1 MRKAPLIG
9 AGLLLGAGMIAVAG
23 APAQADTNVSQQK
36 HVALGFT
43 ASVSAFDEIEDSL
56 DLCPPVPTPGL
67 IGGGSYKLTYS
78 GSASLAVD
86 MGAEVGFAYD
96 REDVKPGASVP
107 VDVSYTPTD
116 DAGPEVSV
124 SASLTVSASAELEV
138 CGSPNPSASGSLTL
152 TAGGSAN
159 FAAPLGVGSSVSV
172 PITSNSLVV
181 EILGNE
187 VVRATIVGNVTLS
200 AVGPGTLPGLGG
212 AAASIDVDGPAAF
225 NDPFPAEWQASGAS
239 VTKNVTL
246 NGTAGPDE
254 NVTVKL
260 SPLHWVAT
268 AADFDLVVD
277 VCCDLPDPDPISLFH
292 DGLGSLYQDAGL
304 DCLIGTAVDNMPPC
318 GGFVG
323 GKVAEAVAAGN
334 VPIPLFDPPLVSI
347 SLGGSLPSLG
357 SVDFTIDP
365 DTDGDGI
372 FDGTELTGTNPTD
385 PDDFDSDNDGLSDG
399 VEDANH
405 NGAFEPNLGETNPN
419 NSDTDA
425 DLLTDGCEVNGANPT
440 DPLDADSDDDQL
452 TDGNEDSDKD
462 CVRDPT
468 ETDPNNPDS
477 DADQLM
483 DGIEVEAG
491 TNPLDADSDDDGIL
505 DGEDT
510 EWLQSLI
517 SALPQEAFRGDTRT
531 AMLTEL
537 DNVEKLVAQGK
548 VNQAVKELGQLRTH
562 LDGCGTVPSV
572 DDWIV
577 DCPAQ
582 IKIRGMVDLLT
593 TNLTS

>member
-1 MRKAPLIG
+1 MRKVRLIG
-9 AGLLLGAGMIAVAG
+9 AALLLSSGLLALAT
-23 APAQADTNVSQQK
+23 PAQADTTVSQQR

-43 ASVSAFDEIEDSL
+43 ASVAAADVISDGV
-56 DLCPPVPTPGL
+56 DLCPPLPAPGL
-67 IGGGSYKLTYS
+67 IAGGSYEVSYS

-86 MGAEVGFAYD
+86 MGADVGFSYD
-96 REDVKPGASVP
+96 RKDVKPGASVP
-107 VDVSYTPTD
+107 VNVSYTPTD

-124 SASLTVSASAELEV
+124 SASVTVNAEAELEV
-138 CGSPNPSASGSLTL
+138 CDAPNPSISDSVTL
-152 TAGGSAN
+152 TAGGSAS

-172 PITSNSLVV
+172 PITSNSLVL
-181 EILGNE
+181 EILDQE
-187 VVRATIVGNVTLS
+187 VVRAKIVGNVTLA
-200 AVGPGTLPGLGG
+200 AVGPGSLPGLGG
-212 AAASIDVDGPAAF
+212 AAAAIGVQGPATYG
-225 NDPFPAEWQASGAS
+225 DPFPAEWQAAGTP

-246 NGTAGPDE
+246 AGTAGPNE
-254 NVTVKL
+254 NVTVSL
-260 SPLHWVAT
+260 SPLLHWVAT
-268 AADFDLVVD
+268 AADFDLVIE
-277 VCCDLPDPDPISLFH
+277 VCCDISDPDPISLFSG
-292 DGLGSLYQDAGL
+292 GLGSVYQDAGL
-304 DCLIGTAVDNMPPC
+304 DCLIGAAVDNTPPC

-323 GKVAEAVAAGN
+323 SQVAAAVAAGN
-334 VPIPLFDPPLVSI
+334 VPIPLFNPQLAPVTI
-347 SLGGSLPSLG
+347 GGPLPSLG

-419 NSDTDA
+419 NSDTDG
-425 DLLTDGCEVNGANPT
+425 DLLTDGCEVTGANPT
-440 DPLDADSDDDQL
+440 DPLNADSDGDQL
-452 TDGNEDSDKD
+452 TDGTEDADKD

-468 ETDPNNPDS
+468 ETDPNNPDT

-483 DGIEVEAG
+483 DGLEVEAG

-510 EWLQSLI
+510 EWLQNLVA
-517 SALPQEAFRGDTRT
+517 ALPQDAFRGDTRT
-531 AMLTEL
+531 AILAQL
-537 DNVEKLVAQGK
+537 DNVESLVAQGK
-548 VNQAVKELGQLRTH
+548 VNQAVNELQQLRTR
-562 LDGCGTVPSV
+562 LDGCGTVAGG

-582 IKIRGMVDLLT
+582 IKIRGMVDLLV